1 MKKILACF
9 AAASLALG
17 MSATNYVVLSHDAL
31 APGEELLPTNYYEW
45 EGTYSSATVDDA
57 DSPEGKASV
66 WTINN
71 DGWFGGGWNVQKAD
85 YDITPIVN
93 GDYDI
98 VFSLKTDIPAS
109 TVLQLQ
115 YGGQNLAF
123 DAVRDGAWHEVR
135 LNVASFIPENLRDAM
150 LAANDAYVFAVVGGA
165 GAAGKTLSLADIRF
179 EAARPVP
186 AISATVSDI
195 TMSGASIAYDVTLPE
210 ALEGAEVSVT
220 LNGQTYTESPIVLTG
235 LEAGKQYS
243 YSLEVA
249 ALKDGETYTAATPV
263 AFATL
268 RDPSNTPMWYGHSE
282 VDTKNDNMEQA
293 VHLTFD
299 YTMIANADNTLTIEA
314 IVGGDYQSL
323 PGLAG
328 FQINIL
334 GEANEWGDSMLP
346 DENGM
351 ISRTTAR
358 TFTDGEQVTGFFWVP
373 YALKGERVDFAEPY
387 KYGSENEKPVTAIK
401 PRLTASVEDI
411 TTTGA
416 SIVYSVDMPAELA
429 GAELK
434 VLLNG
439 ETELSESPYILSG
452 LTENTQYDYT
462 IQAIA
467 TLGGETYESLEQ
479 PLSFKTLR
487 DGAKAVSNYQIIN
500 GMMPNNY
507 KVGET
512 EADRRPLPVSM
523 LTELVYNTDQT
534 VTVNFSVAGADQIVG
549 FVPEVNIGGQ
559 WSGSL
564 AGKAV
569 DGVYSWTT
577 PNPFDEG
584 TNLHSY
590 FWFQF
595 PGGVQGIDMIDF
607 ILGEGNEPVAY
618 GEVAGVVLTAKVT
631 DVVAN
636 VATPVTYYAVDA
648 AGNYLLNEEIALDV
662 KEGEAAIYGDFVTLP
677 GRGTAVI
684 EAVCGDFSA
693 ELTFTCLTSADAT
706 NVAKGI
712 LGVASEAATT
722 DPANA
727 TDDNEGSQLEFSCA
741 DTEEHS
747 FALDLGK
754 NHDIEVIEVVFEG
767 ASATQY
773 TITVERETPDAP
785 AARAKAESK
794 VYEVT
799 DGQGGAGVTARK
811 QFVEETP
818 IVGRYVTLNTSKAFD
833 KTWGI
838 KLKELRVLGKES
850 FNTTGIES
858 VELEAAAPARYFR
871 LDGIEVPTEQLS
883 AGVYVKL
890 QGNTASKIVV
900 R

>member
-135 LNVASFIPENLRDAM
+135 LNVAKFIPENLRDAM

-220 LNGQTYTESPIVLTG
+220 LNGQTYSESPIVLTG

-268 RDPSNTPMWYGHSE
+268 RDPSNTPMWYDRAE
-282 VDTKNDNMEQA
+282 VTAKDKT
-293 VHLTFD
+293 LTAEI
-299 YTMIANADNTLTIEA
+299 TIIANPDNTLTVEAVMGNWEGIE
-314 IVGGDYQSL
+314 
-323 PGLAG
+323 GLGG
-328 FQINIL
+328 FQIHIAGDWGAML
-334 GEANEWGDSMLP
+334 TPDANGL
-346 DENGM
+346 
-351 ISRTTAR
+351 ISRTTSA
-358 TFTDGEQVTGFFWVP
+358 TFTDGQTVDIFIYGP
-373 YALKGERVDFAEPY
+373 YAGDAARFDLSEPY

-411 TTTGA
+411 TTSGA

-467 TLGGETYESLEQ
+467 TLNGETYESLEQ
-479 PLSFKTLR
+479 PISFKTLR
-487 DGAKAVSNYQIIN
+487 DGAKAVSYYQIADFLLN
-500 GMMPNNY
+500 GAY
-507 KVGET
+507 RIGE
-512 EADRRPLPVSM
+512 EASMKRSIPVSSKV
-523 LTELVYNTDQT
+523 ELVYNTDKTITANFT
-534 VTVNFSVAGADQIVG
+534 VSGETEVVG
-549 FVPEVNIGGQ
+549 FTYEICIGGEY
-559 WSGSL
+559 SGHL
-564 AGKAV
+564 NGKAV
-569 DGVYSWTT
+569 DGVYSYTT
-577 PNPFDEG
+577 TKTFEEG
-584 TNLHSY
+584 QELEAY
-590 FWFQF
+590 MWF
-595 PGGVQGIDMIDF
+595 GYAGGIDRGNLKKF
-607 ILGEGNEPVAY
+607 KVGESCDPVAY
-618 GEVAGVVLTAKVT
+618 GELDGVELVATTT
-631 DVVAN
+631 DVAAN

-648 AGNYLLNEEIALDV
+648 AGHYLLNEEIALNV
-662 KEGEAAIYGDFVTLP
+662 KDGDAAINGDFVTLP
-677 GRGTAVI
+677 VRGTAVI

-693 ELTFTCLTSADAT
+693 ELTFNCLTSADAT

-722 DPANA
+722 DPAKA
-727 TDDNEGSQLEFSCA
+727 TDDNESEGSQLEFSCA

-767 ASATQY
+767 AAPTHY

-785 AARAKAESK
+785 VARAKAESK

-799 DGQGGAGVTARK
+799 DGQGGAGITVRK
-811 QFVEETP
+811 QFVEDTP
-818 IVGRYVTLNTSKAFD
+818 IVGRYVTLNTTKAFE

-838 KLKELRVLGKES
+838 KLKELRVFGKES
-850 FNTTGIES
+850 SNTPTGIES

-871 LDGIEVPTEQLS
+871 LDGIEVSAEQLS